1 MIIFLFEIVCEK
13 GRPELRICPEIGLSM
28 QMYRCAECS
37 LQLMNKLCFIE
48 PRKCFYSG
56 LYYCKNCHWNDSSII
71 PANICH
77 NWDFSQRPV
86 SRQSFQE
93 INLFYEKPNIQLG
106 EINSKLFIF
115 VQKLGNV
122 KQKRLILIE
131 MKRYLDVCKFALA
144 EKVVINATGS
154 RRYLIE
160 NTDFYSIYDLV
171 CVENLSLN
179 DYLKNVA
186 SIFKQHIMNCEV
198 RT

>member
-1 MIIFLFEIVCEK
+1 
-13 GRPELRICPEIGLSM
+13 
-28 QMYRCAECS
+28 MYRCAECS

-48 PRKCFYSG
+48 PRKCHYSG
-56 LYYCKNCHWNDSSII
+56 LFYCKNCHWNDCSII

-93 INLFYEKPNIQLG
+93 INLFYERPNIKLG

-115 VQKLGNV
+115 VQKLGNI
-122 KQKRLILIE
+122 KQKRLILME

-144 EKVVINATGS
+144 EKVVKNATGS

-198 RT
+198 NTFFLLKCLTSKIILLADL